1 MPTAGAEGALGRSR
15 VRRALGSRVIGQ
27 AAIYTVA
34 GAAATGLSGISKA
47 ILARGM
53 TASAFGSYA
62 FATSFVTLL
71 AGLPDFGIFTS
82 AARRL
87 ARSDED
93 GRRTLLGAV
102 FTAFVPLAA
111 ITSVA
116 TFALSFVVD
125 SLFHVHAATPLR
137 VGALFAW
144 AWAFPFFGE
153 LVAKGANR
161 LHVYSIS
168 NFAGRALLV
177 AALAVFVVLGIRFTV
192 TFAFMITLFSLVVSM
207 VIFVVWLRPRFQ
219 RIRVHLAEF
228 IADSRAW
235 AFQAYVGR
243 VFSIGTY
250 NMDVLMVAAFSDAK
264 STGYYSLAAAIAGF
278 MGIPLLGLAA
288 ALFPD
293 MAKQDEIDRRWL
305 VTAWAIGAAGVLV
318 VVVLVPPLIGVVF
331 SNKYDPVAPLTVP
344 LVIATGVRGVTT
356 LYNTYLSGHAGGRE
370 MRNTSVI
377 LTVSN
382 LVFNFALIP
391 PFGATGAAWA
401 SLLALLVNYVGYV
414 YYYRRHVAALRAS
427 R

>member
-1 MPTAGAEGALGRSR
+1 
-15 VRRALGSRVIGQ
+15 
-27 AAIYTVA
+27 
-34 GAAATGLSGISKA
+34 
-47 ILARGM
+47 
-53 TASAFGSYA
+53 
-62 FATSFVTLL
+62 
-71 AGLPDFGIFTS
+71 
-82 AARRL
+82 
-87 ARSDED
+87 
-93 GRRTLLGAV
+93 
-102 FTAFVPLAA
+102 
-111 ITSVA
+111 
-116 TFALSFVVD
+116 
-125 SLFHVHAATPLR
+125 
-137 VGALFAW
+137 
-144 AWAFPFFGE
+144 
-153 LVAKGANR
+153 
-161 LHVYSIS
+161 
-168 NFAGRALLV
+168 
-177 AALAVFVVLGIRFTV
+177 
-192 TFAFMITLFSLVVSM
+192 
-207 VIFVVWLRPRFQ
+207 
-219 RIRVHLAEF
+219 
-228 IADSRAW
+228 
-235 AFQAYVGR
+235 
-243 VFSIGTY
+243 
-250 NMDVLMVAAFSDAK
+250 
-264 STGYYSLAAAIAGF
+264 